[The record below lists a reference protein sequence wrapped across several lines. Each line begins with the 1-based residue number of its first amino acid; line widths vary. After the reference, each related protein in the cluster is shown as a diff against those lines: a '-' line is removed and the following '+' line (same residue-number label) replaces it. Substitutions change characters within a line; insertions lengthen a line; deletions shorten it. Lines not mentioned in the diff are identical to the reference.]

1 MSSLGGL
8 QARNDSFVARLD
20 RHWRLLLAILIVVS
34 VSVLVVQA
42 RGKALWHDE
51 IYTILGARLSPVTL
65 WRASLDGM
73 DLSPPLNTIATRLVR
88 AVAGEGPI
96 ASRLPPLA
104 GFITAIAVVFLVVRR
119 KSNVVAAVAAALMLC
134 LTPAWKYAIEARGY
148 GLAVGL
154 FALALYGW
162 TEAARGHRVTRH
174 LTLMGVC
181 LAAGVWTHYYF
192 VLAFVPIVAAEATR
206 QFLARRLQ
214 SGPWA
219 ALILAIAATLP
230 LASLARASGS
240 QRATFWLRQ
249 TSGMADTY
257 AFLVDGLRPY
267 SIAFALLLGL
277 IAIELVR
284 RLATRQWPRRMAAA
298 DVVLCLV
305 CLMVP
310 AGGVI
315 LGGFTHVFME
325 KYVLFAAA
333 GLAVAVPLLAWSMLP
348 PEGFGDWAGAAI
360 VAVLFG
366 LLASRAIADRHPLT
380 NPLASRP
387 ALADMLK
394 GSFPFAMTG
403 GVAYLEMWYYA
414 SEETRAR
421 AVYLADPLGQRRD
434 TGSDTADRNY
444 LALARWSPV
453 PAVPVSEFVK
463 THKRF
468 WLYAFD
474 SNWAEKTLRDW
485 GATLTMWGKDSP
497 AAGILY
503 EVRMPE

>member
-42 RGKALWHDE
+42 RGKSFWHDE

-73 DLSPPLNTIATRLVR
+73 DLSPPLNTMVTHVVR

-96 ASRLPPLA
+96 ATRLPPLA
-104 GFITAIAVVFLVVRR
+104 GFLTAITVVFLVVRR
-119 KSNVVAAVAAALMLC
+119 KSNVVVAVAAALMLC
-134 LTPAWKYAIEARGY
+134 LTPAWRYAIEARGY
-148 GLAVGL
+148 GLALGL

-162 TEAARGHRVTRH
+162 TEAARGHRVAGH
-174 LTLMGVC
+174 LTLMGVS

-192 VLAFVPIVAAEATR
+192 VLAFVPIVTAEATR
-206 QFLARRLQ
+206 QLATRRFQ
-214 SGPWA
+214 NGPWA
-219 ALILAIAATLP
+219 ALTLAIAATVP
-230 LASLARASGS
+230 LASLARVSSS
-240 QRATFWLRQ
+240 QRATFWTRE
-249 TSGMADTY
+249 TAGMADTY
-257 AFLVDGLRPY
+257 FFLVDGLRPY
-267 SIAFALLLGL
+267 WIAFAMLLGL

-284 RLATRQWPRRMAAA
+284 RLVTRQWPRRLAAA
-298 DVVLCLV
+298 DVVLCVMCLV
-305 CLMVP
+305 VP

-315 LGGFTHVFME
+315 LGGFTHVFVE
-325 KYVLFAAA
+325 RYVVFAAV

-348 PEGFGDWAGAAI
+348 PEGIGDWVGTAI
-360 VAVLFG
+360 VAFVFG
-366 LLASRAIADRHPLT
+366 SLVSQAIADRHPLT
-380 NPLASRP
+380 SPLSSRP
-387 ALADMLK
+387 VLVDMLK
-394 GSFPFAMTG
+394 GSFPLAMTG

-414 SEETRAR
+414 SEETRSR
-421 AVYLADPLGQRRD
+421 AVYLADPRGQRRD

-453 PAVPVSEFVK
+453 PAVPVGEFVK

-468 WLYAFD
+468 WLYSFD
-474 SNWAEKTLRDW
+474 SNWAERTLRYWD
-485 GATLTMWGKDSP
+485 ATMTVWGKESP
-497 AAGILY
+497 AAGTLY